1 MTQLKRRS
9 QVVFLKRAMYANN
22 QKATS
27 EMENAAAGQQSREN
41 EEASAKPLALD
52 EIEDEVFVGKVALS
66 NWAMT
71 RAQRILRDISFEST
85 QHDIF
90 NPCYSSDG
98 AETDD
103 ERNEDQEDL
112 NRIED
117 EEADGK
123 ICDERLSE
131 MNPCDDLANSSFE
144 SSHSESSVDTQLERC
159 QPELHD
165 SGNLHDDEIRESPVP
180 KQKLA

>member
-1 MTQLKRRS
+1 M
-9 QVVFLKRAMYANN
+9 
-22 QKATS
+22 
-27 EMENAAAGQQSREN
+27 
-41 EEASAKPLALD
+41 
-52 EIEDEVFVGKVALS
+52 
-66 NWAMT
+66 
-71 RAQRILRDISFEST
+71 RDISFESK

-103 ERNEDQEDL
+103 DQEDL

-131 MNPCDDLANSSFE
+131 MNPCDDLVNTSFE

-165 SGNLHDDEIRESPVP
+165 SGNLHDDEIRESPVA
-180 KQKLA
+180 K